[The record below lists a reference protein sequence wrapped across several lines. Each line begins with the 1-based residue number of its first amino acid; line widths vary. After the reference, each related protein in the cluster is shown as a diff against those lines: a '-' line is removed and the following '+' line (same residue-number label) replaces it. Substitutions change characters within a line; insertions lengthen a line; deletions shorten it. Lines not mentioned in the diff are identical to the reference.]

1 MSEII
6 ITLNKNDI
14 GNLLLGGE
22 IQIATSVSRFDNLQR
37 IVMKYDDYYN
47 CFTVEE
53 DWNDSRMIHT
63 LLWKESDRYGIYLY
77 KSKNRKIE

>member
-37 IVMKYDDYYN
+37 IVIKHDDYNDY
-47 CFTVEE
+47 CTVEE
-53 DWNDSRMIHT
+53 DCD
-63 LLWKESDRYGIYLY
+63 DQFYD
-77 KSKNRKIE
+77 

>member
-22 IQIATSVSRFDNLQR
+22 IPIASQG
-37 IVMKYDDYYN
+37 IVIKYDEYNDY
-47 CFTVEE
+47 CTVEE
-53 DWNDSRMIHT
+53 DFD
-63 LLWKESDRYGIYLY
+63 D
-77 KSKNRKIE
+77 

>member
-22 IQIATSVSRFDNLQR
+22 IQIATSVSRFDNLQG
-37 IVMKYDDYYN
+37 IVIKHDDYNDY
-47 CFTVEE
+47 CTVEE
-53 DWNDSRMIHT
+53 DFD
-63 LLWKESDRYGIYLY
+63 D
-77 KSKNRKIE
+77 

>member
-22 IQIATSVSRFDNLQR
+22 IQTVTSISRFDNLQR
-37 IVMKYDDYYN
+37 IVIKHDDYNDY
-47 CFTVEE
+47 CTVEE
-53 DWNDSRMIHT
+53 E
-63 LLWKESDRYGIYLY
+63 K
-77 KSKNRKIE
+77 K

>member
-22 IQIATSVSRFDNLQR
+22 IPIASQG
-37 IVMKYDDYYN
+37 IVIKYDEYN
-47 CFTVEE
+47 DHCTIEE
-53 DWNDSRMIHT
+53 D
-63 LLWKESDRYGIYLY
+63 
-77 KSKNRKIE
+77 

>member
-22 IQIATSVSRFDNLQR
+22 ISIAPSVSRFDNLQG
-37 IVMKYDDYYN
+37 IVIKHDEYN
-47 CFTVEE
+47 DHCTIEE
-53 DWNDSRMIHT
+53 DYND
-63 LLWKESDRYGIYLY
+63 
-77 KSKNRKIE
+77 

>member
-22 IQIATSVSRFDNLQR
+22 IPIAPSVSRFYNLQG
-37 IVMKYDDYYN
+37 IVIKYDDYN
-47 CFTVEE
+47 DHCTVEE
-53 DWNDSRMIHT
+53 DLNN
-63 LLWKESDRYGIYLY
+63 EC
-77 KSKNRKIE
+77 